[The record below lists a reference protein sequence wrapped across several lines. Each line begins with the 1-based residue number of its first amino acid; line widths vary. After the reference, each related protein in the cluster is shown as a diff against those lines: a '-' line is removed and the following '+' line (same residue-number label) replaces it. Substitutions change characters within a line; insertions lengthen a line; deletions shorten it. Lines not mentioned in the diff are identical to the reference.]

1 MNHTDLPAIRIAL
14 IAAVSTNGVIG
25 VDNALPWRIPEDL
38 QYFKRLTLGKKIVMG
53 RKTFESIGSPLPGR
67 KNIVITRN
75 KTWSCNSRDVDVLH
89 TIEEALQHAVNLS
102 LRDGNQ
108 EVMVIGG
115 EQIYRESINSAN
127 RLYLTRVCAEV
138 EGDATFPTLNND
150 EWQEVE
156 RQERE
161 AIPPS
166 RYNYAFT
173 VLDRV
178 TD

>member
-1 MNHTDLPAIRIAL
+1 VSSPAIRISL
-14 IAAVSTNGVIG
+14 IAAVADNDVIG
-25 VDNALPWRIPEDL
+25 VNNALPWRIPEDL
-38 QYFKRLTLGKKIVMG
+38 QYFKKLTLGKKIIMG

-75 KTWSCNSRDVDVLH
+75 KHWSCESQDVDVMH
-89 TIEEALQHAVNLS
+89 TIEEAVQHAVNLS

-115 EQIYRESINSAN
+115 EQIYRDSINSAD
-127 RLYLTRVCAEV
+127 RLYLTRVYADV

-150 EWQEVE
+150 EWREVE
-156 RQERE
+156 RYERE
-161 AIPPS
+161 AISPN

-178 TD
+178 TG